1 MPRNPVIFLAPFFL
15 ALCSCAGDLPSS
27 SEAPSHDFSS
37 STSAET
43 PEFQEGSP
51 LLFSEFYLGSSAAT
65 RAVEISNYGDA
76 PILLSAYS
84 IKIFKSNSL
93 TPTYEIAFPDVT
105 LGPNEA
111 YVVAYSQNS
120 EPVDADLLSDD
131 LITNGAWPMGLY
143 AGETR
148 VDTLGTIGYD
158 VAYCTGSIVRKNERR
173 IGREYSRPYD
183 WVRYEA
189 SDASHLGEA
198 ACPVSQDRLSEGP
211 LLTQEEFDTPYCTE
225 NGLYGMGG
233 VLEVGLVSLGDGDT
247 TVFSYPS
254 ELTSLGYSGKSF
266 RYQNIDTPETQH
278 GNTIQAQPWGYAAKR
293 WNNDTLR
300 SAKHILI
307 QSVKGGYLTE
317 TYGRLLGYV
326 WYTLEENPTPSDYRN
341 LNFETILNGY
351 SNVAFSSV
359 ASDTMKSDGVSYYS
373 YFLDADHGAEEQ
385 GIKIHGEK
393 DPDFDY

>member
-1 MPRNPVIFLAPFFL
+1 MPKNPAIILAPFFL
-15 ALCSCAGDLPSS
+15 ALCSCAGEVSSS
-27 SEAPSHDFSS
+27 SEVPSQESLTSS
-37 STSAET
+37 STED
-43 PEFQEGSP
+43 PEFLNDSP

-65 RAVEISNYGDA
+65 RAVEISNYGDQGV
-76 PILLSAYS
+76 LLSAFS
-84 IKIFKSNSL
+84 IKIFKGNSL
-93 TPTYEIAFPDVT
+93 APTYEIPLPDVI
-105 LGPNEA
+105 LEPNEA
-111 YVVAYSQNS
+111 YVIAYSKND
-120 EPVDADLLSDD
+120 EPVDADLYSDD
-131 LITNGAWPMGLY
+131 LVTNGAWPMGLY
-143 AGETR
+143 RGDTR

-183 WVRYEA
+183 WVRYDA
-189 SDASHLGEA
+189 SDASHLGDS
-198 ACPVSQDRLSEGP
+198 ACPVSQSRLSQGP

-254 ELTSLGYSGKSF
+254 ELTSLGYAGKSF

-278 GNTIQAQPWGYAAKR
+278 GNTIQAQPWGYAAKK
-293 WNNDTLR
+293 WNNDILR

-326 WYTLEENPTPSDYRN
+326 WYTNEENPSPSDYRN

-359 ASDTMKSDGVSYYS
+359 ASDTMKSDDVSYYS
-373 YFLDADHGAEEQ
+373 YFLDADHGAEEL

-393 DPDFDY
+393 DPDFNY